1 MIKSVKVRNYLGE
14 TLDIVLTDDNP
25 KHGLI
30 LIGMDGI
37 GGDNA
42 DINTTT
48 LTTSDGSMFN
58 SASANERNIV
68 LHFRFSMAPSIER
81 SRQRTYQYFPKKK
94 PLVLTI
100 ETDNRIAEITGY
112 VESNEPDIFSK
123 EEGCTISILC
133 PYPYFY
139 SGENGGIDEVVFY
152 GVEPLFEFPFE
163 NESLDE
169 PLLEFG
175 SIENEIDKTIYYTGD
190 TEIGITIIMHA
201 VGDVGN
207 ITIYNTGTRE
217 VMRIDMERLKD
228 LTGSAMRAGDDIIL
242 NTNRGVKTVQL
253 LRNGYYTNILNCL
266 DRGSDWFTLA
276 KGDNIFAY
284 GAETGSEN
292 LEFKIQHRT
301 LYEGV

>member
-1 MIKSVKVRNYLGE
+1 MIKSVTVKNYLDE
-14 TLDIVLTDDNP
+14 TLEIVLTDDNP

-37 GGDNA
+37 GGDDAN
-42 DINTTT
+42 INTTT
-48 LTTSDGSMFN
+48 LATSDGSMFN

-68 LHFRFSMAPSIER
+68 LHFRFSMAPSIET

-94 PLVLTI
+94 PLTLTI
-100 ETDNRIAEITGY
+100 ETDNRVSEIIGY

-123 EEGCTISILC
+123 EEGCTISIIC

-139 SGENGGIDEVVFY
+139 SGKNGGVDEVVFY

-175 SIENEIDKTIYYTGD
+175 SIENETEKTIYYNGD

-217 VMRIDMERLKD
+217 VMRIDMDRLKE
-228 LTGSAMRAGDDIIL
+228 LTGSAMKAGDDIIL
-242 NTNRGVKTVQL
+242 DTNRGVKTVQL

-284 GAETGSEN
+284 EAETGSEN